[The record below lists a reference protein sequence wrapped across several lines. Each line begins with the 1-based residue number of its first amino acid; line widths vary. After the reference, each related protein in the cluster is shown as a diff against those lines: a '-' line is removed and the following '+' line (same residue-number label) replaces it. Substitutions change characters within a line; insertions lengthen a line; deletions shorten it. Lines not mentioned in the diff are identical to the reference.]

1 MNANEI
7 TGYVVFFSVF
17 FGLMILRRIRSEPS
31 TSTKDALAN
40 SKAKPSN
47 LRLKQIQKYGHELSI
62 ASLTATV
69 LGTLGTLLLIFFLV
83 RNGTIFNLP
92 QHRLLGDVG
101 VIVFILTSTL
111 VAWFCHKLFQQYA
124 RGNLF
129 TAEVVRNIYQIGRLY
144 IFAIVEK
151 YFLDRLWATQ
161 HLQPLTGAPM
171 FPLFAGAL
179 IFFIAWIMDEG
190 RKIREEQELT
200 V

>member
-1 MNANEI
+1 MNTNEI

-17 FGLMILRRIRSEPS
+17 FGLMILRRIRSEPP

-47 LRLKQIQKYGHELSI
+47 LRLKEIQKYGHELSI

-69 LGTLGTLLLIFFLV
+69 FGTLGTLLLIFFLV

-124 RGNLF
+124 CGNLF

-151 YFLDRLWATQ
+151 YYHYWRA
-161 HLQPLTGAPM
+161 
-171 FPLFAGAL
+171 
-179 IFFIAWIMDEG
+179 
-190 RKIREEQELT
+190 